1 MWVLGLSLRNTCAL
15 LSVFGVSLSHMS
27 VWRDIQEHANLQ
39 RKRRQMA
46 IRYLADLGLPD
57 PEGQVSAVAEQ
68 VADRRAREF
77 LIKRRLGAET
87 EER

>member
-1 MWVLGLSLRNTCAL
+1 MDEI
-15 LSVFGVSLSHMS
+15 
-27 VWRDIQEHANLQ
+27 WRDVEIMLVSG
-39 RKRRQMA
+39 RRQMA